1 MKLIS
6 EHSQLAV
13 LLKKITFTV
22 VAFLL
27 IASYT
32 GDVAFANDDLSLKNA
47 KLLEKE
53 EVLQIVQ
60 NNLDGYLSTDMQTVG
75 RKLIASKDFLPLFDL
90 DHNIFAYMVPLLEQ
104 DQEIGYM
111 TVGAIVDG
119 YATYEINIQP
129 KQTMSDIRNIIL
141 RKQEDLKS
149 SNVEIVF
156 IPPFDYLLKISDSDG
171 NDKYLNLAMDD
182 QDITE
187 KVIQKKADLTEDY
200 GRIRKLQN
208 EEHIQSLL
216 GSTSFTTSAVPIENV
231 SLTIENNYGM
241 FVPVE
246 YSSGN
251 YSYGGDQGW
260 YSTSTKRER
269 GCGPVAAANITNYLA
284 KIKNSSK
291 YGNLY
296 NGNTS
301 SKTDF
306 VSHMDKLYSYI
317 NPGLFGEISVNSFK
331 SSVEKFASDRGVSL
345 NGVTNS
351 SSFTLD
357 NVANYIKAGLNINS
371 PVATLNTKKWS
382 DYEYEWHWMT
392 ITKYYRDGNDNRWI
406 AVSTWGQRRSI
417 DYRVHFD
424 AMKYGYWMGGVMYFN

>member
-1 MKLIS
+1 MKSVFEPS
-6 EHSQLAV
+6 ELGL
-13 LLKKITFTV
+13 LLKKV
-22 VAFLL
+22 MSLL
-27 IASYT
+27 IAFFLIAPYT
-32 GDVAFANDDLSLKNA
+32 GNVASANTDLSLNNA
-47 KLLEKE
+47 KFLEKE

-60 NNLDGYLSTDMQTVG
+60 NNLDGYLSTDIQTYG
-75 RKLIASKDFLPLFDL
+75 KKLIASKDFLPLYDL
-90 DHNIFAYMVPLLEQ
+90 DHNIFAYMVPIIEQ
-104 DQEIGYM
+104 DQEVGYI

-129 KQTMSDIRNIIL
+129 QKTLSNIRAMMQKN
-141 RKQEDLKS
+141 EDDMKGN
-149 SNVEIVF
+149 NVEIVF
-156 IPPFDYLLKISDSDG
+156 IPPFDYLLKVSDSDG
-171 NDKYLNLAMDD
+171 NDRYFDLAIDD
-182 QDITE
+182 QDVTE
-187 KVIQKKADLTEDY
+187 KVIQRKADLVEGY
-200 GRIRKLQN
+200 ARIRKPQN

-216 GSTSFTTSAVPIENV
+216 ESTSFTTTAVPVENV
-231 SLTIENNYGM
+231 ALTIENNYGM
-241 FVPVE
+241 FIPVE

-284 KIKNSSK
+284 KIKNSSL

-296 NGNTS
+296 VGNTS

>member
-1 MKLIS
+1 M
-6 EHSQLAV
+6 
-13 LLKKITFTV
+13 
-22 VAFLL
+22 
-27 IASYT
+27 
-32 GDVAFANDDLSLKNA
+32 
-47 KLLEKE
+47 
-53 EVLQIVQ
+53 
-60 NNLDGYLSTDMQTVG
+60 
-75 RKLIASKDFLPLFDL
+75 
-90 DHNIFAYMVPLLEQ
+90 
-104 DQEIGYM
+104 
-111 TVGAIVDG
+111 
-119 YATYEINIQP
+119 
-129 KQTMSDIRNIIL
+129 
-141 RKQEDLKS
+141 
-149 SNVEIVF
+149 
-156 IPPFDYLLKISDSDG
+156 
-171 NDKYLNLAMDD
+171 
-182 QDITE
+182 
-187 KVIQKKADLTEDY
+187 
-200 GRIRKLQN
+200 
-208 EEHIQSLL
+208 

-301 SKTDF
+301 C
-306 VSHMDKLYSYI
+306 
-317 NPGLFGEISVNSFK
+317 
-331 SSVEKFASDRGVSL
+331 
-345 NGVTNS
+345 VTNS